1 MVMTSYFC
9 CVVCCRRRYARRRED
24 AADYVMSDVSVVVI
38 PNNFS
43 LARVIEAELNLWS
56 LSPDDD
62 KSVSC
67 MSSTSSWL
75 VSDCMCVSTWH
86 V

>member
-1 MVMTSYFC
+1 
-9 CVVCCRRRYARRRED
+9 
-24 AADYVMSDVSVVVI
+24 MSTVRVVVI
-38 PNNFS
+38 TKKCVGMG
-43 LARVIEAELNLWS
+43 VIEAELNSW
-56 LSPDDD
+56 PYDDR
-62 KSVSC
+62 SVSC